1 MAADCRLMGAWML
14 NRIRISTTLFLI
26 LIICGILQVGSNG
39 LSFWAFRESTGHL
52 EEVEKSN
59 QQRST
64 LMMTRSIL
72 LQASTSL
79 NKAGTLT
86 ALAYPPEDVKA
97 LMAQAKGDLS
107 KADAKMQEFLS
118 IPVLTE
124 NGKTLQEGTKAAYT
138 AWHGDLEHQ
147 AAWLESN
154 QLSDFMT
161 APVQQSQDAF
171 DKNFE
176 AWQAH
181 INHFVDSAKAD
192 GQGNY
197 QRSAVIFVVVVI
209 LAAMLT
215 SGALFWS
222 RKMIVQPLAII
233 SSHFDSIAQGNL
245 ARPISV
251 FGKNEISAIF
261 ASLKKMQTSL
271 RSTVTDVRQGS
282 YAMHTGIS
290 EIAAGNN
297 DLSARTEQQAA
308 SLAQT
313 AASMEEL
320 TATVGQ
326 NADNARQASS
336 LAQGAAETARKG
348 GQQASNVASTM
359 HDIAT
364 SSQKIG
370 DIISVIDGIA
380 FQTNILALNAAVEA
394 ARAGE
399 QGRGFAVVAG
409 EVRNLASRSA
419 QAAKE
424 IKGLIEDSVSR
435 VQQGS
440 ALVDTSAQTMMEIVR
455 SVTQVNDIM
464 GEIASASDEQRRGI
478 EQVALAVSQ
487 MDQVTQQNA
496 SLVEEAA
503 AATDQLAHQADHLT
517 SLVAVFK
524 LENPVSSPE
533 VAPPNGVP
541 VAS

>member
-1 MAADCRLMGAWML
+1 ML

-26 LIICGILQVGSNG
+26 LIVCGILQVGSNG

-86 ALAYPPEDVKA
+86 ALAYPPEDVKG
-97 LMAQAKGDLS
+97 LMAQAKADLAL
-107 KADAKMQEFLS
+107 ADAKIQAFLA

-124 NGKTLQEGTKAAYT
+124 EGKTLQAGTKAAYT

-176 AWQAH
+176 AWQGH
-181 INHFVDSAKAD
+181 INHFVESAKAE
-192 GQGNY
+192 GQSNY
-197 QRSAVIFVVVVI
+197 QRSAVIFVAVVI
-209 LAAMLT
+209 LAALLT
-215 SGALFWS
+215 SCALFWS

-233 SSHFDSIAQGNL
+233 SSHFDSISAGNL
-245 ARPISV
+245 ARPIAV
-251 FGKNEISAIF
+251 YGKNEISAIF

-271 RSTVTDVRQGS
+271 RATVTDVRQGS

-359 HDIAT
+359 HEIAT

-440 ALVDTSAQTMMEIVR
+440 TLVDTSAQTMMEIVR

-503 AATDQLAHQADHLT
+503 AATDQLAHQADSLT

-524 LENPVSSPE
+524 LEDPVSSPE